1 MYKVVRSYENCND
14 YGSLFEITNYTNYS
28 TKYTSYPK
36 KSGHKLFCFK
46 DLADARCFVSR
57 SVNRNY
63 KIFEVEVENPV
74 LLSSSNYNEYTWL
87 DENIDYPFSTYL
99 VDSVKLIKEV

>member
-14 YGSLFEITNYTNYS
+14 YGSAFEIFNFTSYS

-36 KSGHKLFCFK
+36 KLGHKLFCFK
-46 DLADARCFVSR
+46 DLPDARCFVSR

-74 LLSSSNYNEYTWL
+74 LLSSSNYNEYAWL
-87 DENIDYPFSTYL
+87 DENIDYPFGTYL